1 MVVSYD
7 IISCP
12 RFFNTRKPRNKNLN
26 SRKKSKRSKDLLPR
40 RNNMGK
46 VDSVIQEITD
56 EDGMLKDITIESS
69 STL

>member
-1 MVVSYD
+1 MFVSDY
-7 IISCP
+7 IIYQPS
-12 RFFNTRKPRNKNLN
+12 FFNPRKPRNKNLN